1 MADIQSRISHSAH
14 SRFRRSALGNPHL
27 ALLKRKII
35 ALSDGTFAAYT
46 TYPVARL
53 FRIPHSAPTLRFAT
67 GTLTSTIP
75 LRQGRC

>member
-1 MADIQSRISHSAH
+1 MADIQSRFSHNAH

-27 ALLKRKII
+27 ALMKHEII

-53 FRIPHSAPTLRFAT
+53 F
-67 GTLTSTIP
+67 
-75 LRQGRC
+75 